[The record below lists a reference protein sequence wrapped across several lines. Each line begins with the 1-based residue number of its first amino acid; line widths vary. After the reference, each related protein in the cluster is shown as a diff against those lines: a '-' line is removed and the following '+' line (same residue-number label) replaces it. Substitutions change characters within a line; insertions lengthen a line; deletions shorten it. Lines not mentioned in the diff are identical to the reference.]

1 MNARLSLIITPLSRK
16 AYAVWMSL
24 TIGLSFAWLNLL
36 DLYNNDTLFFQKLT
50 ISVINNTSFA
60 DVVASYL
67 RLILYLPFGLLAI
80 VLTLLFCARRLCDT
94 RLFVLA
100 WPISLAVF
108 LVFWFVNVAF
118 PGHLNLVLVA
128 KSCVLA
134 LIGLVP
140 PRKREAK

>member
-1 MNARLSLIITPLSRK
+1 MGSERLFECETEFDHYPLSRK
-16 AYAVWMSL
+16 EYAVWMSL
-24 TIGLSFAWLNLL
+24 TIGLSFTWLNLL

-60 DVVASYL
+60 DVIASYL

-80 VLTLLFCARRLCDT
+80 VLTLLFCAQRLCDT

-100 WPISLAVF
+100 RPISLAVF

-118 PGHLNLVLVA
+118 PGISIWCWPLNLA
-128 KSCVLA
+128 YWQ
-134 LIGLVP
+134 
-140 PRKREAK
+140 

>member
-1 MNARLSLIITPLSRK
+1 
-16 AYAVWMSL
+16 MSL

-80 VLTLLFCARRLCDT
+80 VLTLLFCARRLWWMRCIWCCGWARWARRRRQRITGDED
-94 RLFVLA
+94 RRPVKG
-100 WPISLAVF
+100 
-108 LVFWFVNVAF
+108 AF
-118 PGHLNLVLVA
+118 AP
-128 KSCVLA
+128 
-134 LIGLVP
+134 
-140 PRKREAK
+140 

>member
-1 MNARLSLIITPLSRK
+1 MGSERLFECETEFDHYPLSRK
-16 AYAVWMSL
+16 EYAVWMSL
-24 TIGLSFAWLNLL
+24 TIGLSFTWLNIL

-60 DVVASYL
+60 DVIASYL

-80 VLTLLFCARRLCDT
+80 VLTLLFCAQRLCDT

-108 LVFWFVNVAF
+108 LVF
-118 PGHLNLVLVA
+118 
-128 KSCVLA
+128 
-134 LIGLVP
+134 GLLTSLSRASQSGVG
-140 PRKREAK
+140 R